1 MIKVFSTYIVGY
13 KQTMFKYKLKSSS
26 DIRSTVNTKRDW
38 PDRHSELLL
47 IPGIFFTNTNTNT
60 ITNTNTNYFSSLQ
73 SPSSISPST
82 TSSKN
87 VLQIPFSQCL
97 GCSPHLL
104 RLPSPPTQTPCSSF
118 SQIRQ
123 LFSFEGS
130 PFFKFLLSYLERLS
144 ATANALCCLALCDN
158 PPPSPC
164 TTQFLSDLD
173 CLCICVCVCLFVFV
187 FVFSFVFVFVFVFVV
202 SPL

>member
-60 ITNTNTNYFSSLQ
+60 NTITNTNTNYFSSPQ

-144 ATANALCCLALCDN
+144 ATANASNALCCLAHCDN
-158 PPPSPC
+158 PPSISLHHPILLIGGSG
-164 TTQFLSDLD
+164 L
-173 CLCICVCVCLFVFV
+173 CLCLSLGLCLP
-187 FVFSFVFVFVFVFVV
+187 S
-202 SPL
+202 